1 MVYIP
6 GPLLRASVQREDG
19 ASMAIYNPGCRQ
31 DSSALRQAC
40 PWREQA
46 MGWGGTR
53 KEAGTGGGGESQTQ
67 TRGTGLG
74 QEAGRKMGKMEGPES
89 T

>member
-53 KEAGTGGGGESQTQ
+53 KEAGTGGGGGESNSDKGN
-67 TRGTGLG
+67 GTWTGSREKDG
-74 QEAGRKMGKMEGPES
+74 ENGR

>member
-1 MVYIP
+1 
-6 GPLLRASVQREDG
+6 
-19 ASMAIYNPGCRQ
+19 
-31 DSSALRQAC
+31 
-40 PWREQA
+40 

-53 KEAGTGGGGESQTQ
+53 KEAGAGGRGDQTQ
-67 TRGTGLG
+67 TRGKGLE

>member
-53 KEAGTGGGGESQTQ
+53 KEAGTGERGESNSDKGN
-67 TRGTGLG
+67 GTWTGSREKDG
-74 QEAGRKMGKMEGPES
+74 ENGR